1 MKISDKDL
9 EQAAKI
15 VCSSLS
21 EELPAI
27 SNEPFSPAF
36 EEKMEQL
43 LRTEHQNKR
52 WKVFAR
58 NTAAIV
64 VVLLTLGGSILL
76 LNTEARALTLSWCRK
91 IIGDRYSYTFTGD
104 HTGERLPDVEITAL
118 PEGYVL
124 YDDSNGDKTR
134 LLRFRKP
141 VEGKSTIIPLSL
153 EYSWMQDDFATMI
166 LDDEYNSLTCMQV
179 TVNGCPADLY
189 LSVSKKTSIRHHY
202 LLWMDEDSGI
212 FFYLN
217 TRLPAEETIAVAES
231 IHIVK

>member
-9 EQAAKI
+9 EQAAKK

-76 LNTEARALTLSWCRK
+76 LNTEARALTLS
-91 IIGDRYSYTFTGD
+91 
-104 HTGERLPDVEITAL
+104 
-118 PEGYVL
+118 
-124 YDDSNGDKTR
+124 
-134 LLRFRKP
+134 
-141 VEGKSTIIPLSL
+141 
-153 EYSWMQDDFATMI
+153 
-166 LDDEYNSLTCMQV
+166 
-179 TVNGCPADLY
+179 
-189 LSVSKKTSIRHHY
+189 
-202 LLWMDEDSGI
+202 
-212 FFYLN
+212 
-217 TRLPAEETIAVAES
+217 
-231 IHIVK
+231 